1 MDFETPESIPESE
14 STTVM
19 LDFPPNH
26 FTLVIPFS
34 FYVSRKLN
42 VPNSNR
48 NVSQNISVVKK
59 VLFSLGFAVKSAMFC
74 WNITNSALSS
84 LSLTSSR
91 FPSYNHILLL
101 LFFCKTFPF
110 ISMLTLFVYNTGY
123 LSRAVSV
130 SNLICQSVK
139 SSFRKNF
146 I

>member
-1 MDFETPESIPESE
+1 MFQGNWMCQTQIGMCHKIYQLSI
-14 STTVM
+14 
-19 LDFPPNH
+19 
-26 FTLVIPFS
+26 
-34 FYVSRKLN
+34 
-42 VPNSNR
+42 
-48 NVSQNISVVKK
+48 KK
-59 VLFSLGFAVKSAMFC
+59 VLFSLGFSVKSAMFC

-91 FPSYNHILLL
+91 FPSYNHILLF
-101 LFFCKTFPF
+101 FFCKTFPF

-146 I
+146 IWFPIKRRCDDRCKNFIIYVCSQEHKTIYV